1 MDTLALALA
10 LALAPKAPTFQ
21 PATVAFTAPTER
33 TATLKAPEA
42 VAFLETREMVSPKT
56 PDLQHISE

>member
-10 LALAPKAPTFQ
+10 LALAPKAPAFQ
-21 PATVAFTAPTER
+21 PATVAFTTPTER
-33 TATLKAPEA
+33 TTNLKAEA